1 MISWPVFSPISV
13 CMPFPCED
21 IMSYEI
27 IAIGDELLLGSTLNT
42 TSHTIA
48 RKLFEAGWICRRITT
63 VGDDTTDIKDVLLQA
78 IERTDFIILT
88 GGLGPTTDDITSE
101 AAAHA
106 MNLPLTINGDVLNTL
121 HAHNGFSQR
130 IKEKLASMPFG
141 SVPLKPEG
149 DASGYLLIHG
159 DTPLFFLPGVPGQ
172 AVALLQE
179 KVIPWLQNHLPA
191 QAVYYRVMRTFGLP
205 ETEINRLVSAA
216 SIPADITIG
225 YYPVF
230 PEVLI
235 SILYKRQKNES
246 ADAGSGG
253 HGIEDALSFW
263 QRLVSLLDRHVICE
277 GDETLEAVVGN
288 LLLQKGA
295 TVATAESCT
304 GGLIASRITSIA
316 GSSQWF
322 ERGVITYSNQ
332 AKMDLLKVR
341 QEILEQFGAVSEQTA
356 IQMAKGLRRLAKTD
370 YALAVTGIAGPTGGS
385 PEKPIGTVYIA
396 LATPQQTSCQRFLFS
411 RSENNHRPLTRTSI
425 QQLTAE
431 TALDWLR
438 ISLQYGAHIYSS
450 RYTG

>member
-1 MISWPVFSPISV
+1 
-13 CMPFPCED
+13 MPFPCED
-21 IMSYEI
+21 IMAYEI
-27 IAIGDELLLGSTLNT
+27 ISIGDELLLGSTLNT

-48 RKLFEAGWICRRITT
+48 RKLFEAGWTCQRITT
-63 VGDDTTDIKDVLLQA
+63 VGDDTTDIQDVLIPA
-78 IERTDFIILT
+78 IKRAEFLILT

-106 MNLPLTINGDVLNTL
+106 MGLPLTINGDVLRKLEN
-121 HAHNGFSQR
+121 HNGFSQK

-149 DASGYLLIHG
+149 DASGYFLIHNQI
-159 DTPLFFLPGVPGQ
+159 PVFFLPGVPGQ
-172 AVALLQE
+172 AISLLDE
-179 KVIPWLQNHLPA
+179 KIIPWLKTHLQP

-205 ETEINRLVSAA
+205 ETEINRIVYTS
-216 SIPADITIG
+216 SIPENVTIG

-235 SILYKRQKNES
+235 SMVYKSPRGIAEGQTQNIQGDLYKDQGLERAIN
-246 ADAGSGG
+246 
-253 HGIEDALSFW
+253 FW
-263 QRLVSLLDRHVICE
+263 QHIISLLDRHVICD
-277 GDETLEAVVGN
+277 GDETIEAIIGD
-288 LLLQKGA
+288 LLLRKHA

-304 GGLIASRITSIA
+304 GGLIASRITSIP

-332 AKMDLLKVR
+332 AKMDILKVR
-341 QEILEQFGAVSEQTA
+341 QETLEQFGAVSEQTA
-356 IQMAKGLRRLAKTD
+356 IQMVEGLRRLAKTD

-411 RSENNHRPLTRTSI
+411 RPENNHRPLSRTSI

>member
-1 MISWPVFSPISV
+1 
-13 CMPFPCED
+13 
-21 IMSYEI
+21 MSYEI

-48 RKLFEAGWICRRITT
+48 RKLFEAGWTCRRITT
-63 VGDDTTDIKDVLLQA
+63 VGDDMADIQEVLLPA
-78 IERTDFIILT
+78 IARTDFIILT

-106 MNLPLTINGDVLNTL
+106 MNLPLTINGDVLHTLNT
-121 HAHNGFSQR
+121 HNGFSQK

-149 DASGYLLIHG
+149 DASGYFLMHG
-159 DTPLFFLPGVPGQ
+159 GIPLFFLPGVPGQ

-179 KVIPWLQNHLPA
+179 KVIPWLKNHLPS
-191 QAVYYRVMRTFGLP
+191 QTVHYRIMRTFGLT
-205 ETEINRLVSAA
+205 ETEINRLVSA
-216 SIPADITIG
+216 SSMPENITIG

-235 SILYKRQKNES
+235 SMLYKRQKNGS
-246 ADAGSGG
+246 ADAASDE
-253 HGIEDALSFW
+253 HGLENALNFW
-263 QRLVSLLDRHVICE
+263 QRLVSMLNRHVICE
-277 GDETLEAVVGN
+277 GEDTLEAVVGN

-295 TVATAESCT
+295 TVAVAESCT
-304 GGLIASRITSIA
+304 GGLIASRITSVA

-332 AKMDLLKVR
+332 AKMDILKVR
-341 QEILEQFGAVSEQTA
+341 QDTLEQFGAVSEQTA
-356 IQMAKGLRRLAKTD
+356 VQMAEGLRNLAGTD
-370 YALAVTGIAGPTGGS
+370 YAIAVTGIAGPTGGS
-385 PEKPIGTVYIA
+385 PQKPTGTVYIA
-396 LATPQQTSCQRFLFS
+396 MADSKQTSYRHFLFAAT
-411 RSENNHRPLTRTSI
+411 ENGGKTLTRTSI

-438 ISLQYGAHIYSS
+438 IALQYGAHIYSS

>member
-1 MISWPVFSPISV
+1 
-13 CMPFPCED
+13 
-21 IMSYEI
+21 MSYEI

-48 RKLFEAGWICRRITT
+48 RKLFEAGWTCRRITT
-63 VGDDTTDIKDVLLQA
+63 VGDDMADIQGVLLPA

-121 HAHNGFSQR
+121 NAHNGFSQK
-130 IKEKLASMPFG
+130 IKEKLASMPLG

-149 DASGYLLIHG
+149 DASGYFLIYG
-159 DTPLFFLPGVPGQ
+159 NIPLFFLPGVPGQ
-172 AVALLQE
+172 AVSLLQE

-191 QAVYYRVMRTFGLP
+191 QAVHYQIMRTFGLT
-205 ETEINRLVSAA
+205 ETEINRLVSAS
-216 SIPADITIG
+216 SIPENTTIG

-235 SILYKRQKNES
+235 SMLYKRQKTGPS
-246 ADAGSGG
+246 DSGSNG
-253 HGIEDALSFW
+253 HEIENAMNFW
-263 QRLVSLLDRHVICE
+263 RRLVSMLDRHVICE
-277 GDETLEAVVGN
+277 GEDTLEAVIGN

-295 TVATAESCT
+295 TLAVAESCT
-304 GGLIASRITSIA
+304 GGLIASRITSVA

-322 ERGVITYSNQ
+322 ERGVITYSNK
-332 AKMDLLKVR
+332 AKMDILKVR
-341 QEILEQFGAVSEQTA
+341 KDTLEQFGAVSEQTA
-356 IQMAKGLRRLAKTD
+356 VQMAEGLRSLAETD
-370 YALAVTGIAGPTGGS
+370 YAIAVTGIAGPTGGS
-385 PEKPIGTVYIA
+385 PQKPTGTVYIA
-396 LATPQQTSCQRFLFS
+396 MADSKQTSCRRFLFT
-411 RSENNHRPLTRTSI
+411 EPKNHGKTLSRTSI

-438 ISLQYGAHIYSS
+438 IALQYGTHIYSS
-450 RYTG
+450 RYTK